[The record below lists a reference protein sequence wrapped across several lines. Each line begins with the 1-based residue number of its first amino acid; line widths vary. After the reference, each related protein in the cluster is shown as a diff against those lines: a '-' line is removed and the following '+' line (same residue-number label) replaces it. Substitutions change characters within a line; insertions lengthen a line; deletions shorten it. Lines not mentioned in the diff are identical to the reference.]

1 MTRLGEKKGNES
13 SRGEKDFSFSKE
25 IFLSPFLE
33 LLFAVRLSR
42 VKAISQYAQVTL
54 ILTFPIFAVLLIL
67 EH

>member
-1 MTRLGEKKGNES
+1 MTRPGKKKGNES
-13 SRGEKDFSFSKE
+13 RRGEKGFNISKE

-42 VKAISQYAQVTL
+42 IKAMYQHAQVTSV
-54 ILTFPIFAVLLIL
+54 LTFPIFAELLIW